1 MQSEPIHWRP
11 EGWQLLACGAL
22 HVPEPKPRWGL
33 ICCRRNITEVTC
45 LACLR
50 AFGRATRSSGSGTF
64 PGPAAAAGNGPAAEV
79 ATSASGRSDG
89 APGTAG
95 ADPLQ
100 GIADPIPNLPE
111 IGHRLSHFDRRPNR
125 LQPDRKKWT

>member
-64 PGPAAAAGNGPAAEV
+64 PGPAGAAGNGPAAEV
-79 ATSASGRSDG
+79 ATSASGPSAG
-89 APGTAG
+89 APGTAA
-95 ADPLQ
+95 ADPFPRMADAMQNPPGLQ
-100 GIADPIPNLPE
+100 L
-111 IGHRLSHFDRRPNR
+111 RP
-125 LQPDRKKWT
+125 

>member
-1 MQSEPIHWRP
+1 MRSGPIHWRP

-64 PGPAAAAGNGPAAEV
+64 PGPAGAAGNGPAAEV
-79 ATSASGRSDG
+79 ATSASGR
-89 APGTAG
+89 AAG
-95 ADPLQ
+95 VPCSAAADPLQ
-100 GIADPIPNLPE
+100 GMADAIPYHAE
-111 IGHRLSHFDRRPNR
+111 IEPRLFHSG
-125 LQPDRKKWT
+125 